1 MSAKALGRL
10 RDRTQPR
17 PGEPHRNLMAAVL
30 RAAVKDAY
38 DASARVNVMDYV
50 MSTDRLWPFS
60 FENLCEALEMDA
72 DDVRRQLH
80 QLESSLTPPPAR
92 GSTVTAD

>member
-1 MSAKALGRL
+1 MPPKALGGL
-10 RDRTQPR
+10 RDRTR
-17 PGEPHRNLMAAVL
+17 LGPGEPHRNLMAAVL
-30 RAAVKDAY
+30 RAAVKDAC
-38 DASARVNVMDYV
+38 DAGARTSVMTYV

-80 QLESSLTPPPAR
+80 
-92 GSTVTAD
+92 GIVI